1 LLLNGVLGY
10 AQQRRAERAVA
21 ALRAMAAPMATV
33 RRDGREVRIPAA
45 EVVPGDVVVLNEG
58 DTVPADAR
66 LAWAASLQVSEAA
79 LTGGSG
85 PVVED
90 GGPRAGCVGGADGGG
105 VVFAGTAVVRGRG
118 VAVVTGTGMATEMGR
133 IAHLLRRTRKESTP
147 LQRETAHVG
156 R

>member
-1 LLLNGVLGY
+1 AAVLVSLAAWFVEGARGMPFDAVVITAILLLNGVLGY

-79 LTGGSG
+79 LTGESE
-85 PVVED
+85 PVVKD
-90 GGPRAGCVGGADGGG
+90 
-105 VVFAGTAVVRGRG
+105 VRTL
-118 VAVVTGTGMATEMGR
+118 TG
-133 IAHLLRRTRKESTP
+133 S
-147 LQRETAHVG
+147 
-156 R
+156 